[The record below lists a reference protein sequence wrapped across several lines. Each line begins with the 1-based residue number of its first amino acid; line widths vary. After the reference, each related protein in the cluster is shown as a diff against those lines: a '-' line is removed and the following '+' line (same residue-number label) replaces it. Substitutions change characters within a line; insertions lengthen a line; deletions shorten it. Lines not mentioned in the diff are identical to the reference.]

1 MTDLEGASV
10 SVSPVSI
17 ASQGAKPR
25 VDGRRLRSERTRRNI
40 IEAYLELLRRNPQ
53 SPTSAQIAKK
63 AGVAVRSVF
72 ERFSDLAAL
81 TLATADY
88 AIAEGQAAAAPRD
101 VDGDRPA
108 RIASH
113 VRTRAAACESWSPL
127 WRVML
132 TTEPQVKEL
141 HLRVVMARHA
151 NIARMRLMYEPEL
164 ASLAE
169 PEREQLLIAM
179 ATMISFESWDQMRD
193 CYGLSSEG
201 AQAVWRAAIDR
212 MLPATPQS
220 ASRA

>member
-1 MTDLEGASV
+1 V
-10 SVSPVSI
+10 SASPVLI

-25 VDGRRLRSERTRRNI
+25 VDGRRLRSERTRQNI
-40 IEAYLELLRRNPQ
+40 IKAYLKLLRRDPQ
-53 SPTSAQIAKK
+53 IPTSAQIARE
-63 AGVAVRSVF
+63 AGIAVRSVF

-101 VDGDRPA
+101 VDGDRPT

-132 TTEPQVKEL
+132 TTEQQVKEL
-141 HLRVVMARHA
+141 HMRVLMARQA
-151 NIARMRLMYEPEL
+151 NVARMRLMYEPEL
-164 ASLAE
+164 SGLAE
-169 PEREQLLIAM
+169 PERLQLLIAM

-193 CYGLSSEG
+193 CYGLSSED
-201 AQAVWRAAIDR
+201 AQAVWRTAIDR
-212 MLPATPQS
+212 VLPPTPAAPAT
-220 ASRA
+220 AR